1 MLLQLSASP
10 AGVQQEGAVRLD
22 LGNDIEILDVRGLV
36 AGHKV
41 SHGDIV
47 GAVDGLMAKAQVG
60 LGNAAGLLGVILE
73 VSLSVLVGV
82 VTDDLDGVL
91 VGANG
96 TIGAQTPE
104 LAGDDGL
111 AGGDDILANGQ
122 GQMRNVIVDADGEVV
137 LLLTLHVVEHGL
149 HLGRSGILGT
159 QAIAAAQ
166 SLDVGT
172 LAFPQGIAHVQI
184 QRLAGSA
191 GLLGAVQNGQ
201 ALAGSGDLLQQ
212 TLHGE
217 GTEQVDLNEADLLA
231 ALHQIINNLQQGLA
245 DGAHSHHNALSIGST
260 VVVEQLIVAASD
272 LVDLAH
278 VLLDNGGQR
287 IIGAVAGLAG
297 LEEGIGILQGV
308 AQSGMLGAQG
318 MILEALNSVPI
329 QHLAQILI
337 VQNLDL
343 LDLVRGPEAIEE
355 MLEGDRALDGRQVG
369 NGAQVHALLHAGGSQ
384 LCPTGLAAG
393 HDVGV
398 VTEDGQRVGGHGTGR
413 DVHNAGQLRTGD
425 TVHGRDHQQ
434 QALRS
439 SVGAGQGAGLQR
451 AVHCAGRA
459 GLRLHLDQLYGL
471 AKQVLL
477 AIGSPCIHMVS
488 HGAGRS
494 DGVNGSYLGKRIRYV
509 CGSLIT
515 VHRLKHFVFC
525 HERNSSYYSSLY
537 LTRRLSA
544 L

>member
-1 MLLQLSASP
+1 
-10 AGVQQEGAVRLD
+10 
-22 LGNDIEILDVRGLV
+22 
-36 AGHKV
+36 
-41 SHGDIV
+41 
-47 GAVDGLMAKAQVG
+47 MAKAQVG

-82 VTDDLDGVL
+82 VTDNLDGVL
-91 VGANG
+91 VGAHG
-96 TIGAQTPE
+96 TVRAQTPE

-111 AGGDDILANGQ
+111 AGGDDVLANGQ
-122 GQMRNVIVDADGEVV
+122 RQVSDIIVDTNGEVV

-149 HLGRSGILGT
+149 HLGRSGILGAQT
-159 QAIAAAQ
+159 VAAAQ

-172 LAFPQGIAHVQI
+172 LAFPQGVAHVQI

-201 ALAGSGDLLQQ
+201 ALAGSGNLLQQ

-355 MLEGDRALDGRQVG
+355 MLEGDRALDGRQMG

-393 HDVGV
+393 HNVGMI
-398 VTEDGQRVGGHGTGR
+398 TEDGQRVGGHGTGR
-413 DVHNAGQLRTGD
+413 DVHNAGQLRAGD